1 MFKFPVEFIRDN
13 LIFTR
18 NKCYAGFKF
27 GGFEYNSQ
35 STAKKIN
42 IMNNLKDFIKDIPE
56 EAQILLVPRKKSCR
70 VSLIPMIEKVKD
82 DDPLKEVSEVILGE
96 TIEVLEERE
105 KEKRVF
111 NEEIEEDEV
120 FNGLKEYEY
129 DNYIFISITE
139 ASEGDFIERGEEF
152 IQNVFKEPVEA
163 LNRLLGISDKYI
175 SESRFKLIRKK
186 ANSFLET
193 QKMNIDIRKLKKK
206 EIESLITRITKRG
219 LDLEDDNLNVGFVK
233 IEEKEEEVIIPRKD
247 AYKNKVD
254 GAITQGSRCLK
265 IDHGEYTSYQS
276 FISIVDIPK
285 LQFPDGEYIK
295 SIQDNYP
302 GTEICI
308 HIKKYSTE
316 ESKSKLNNKARAI
329 ASQIN
334 EASEGG
340 HEIDDELIEG
350 KLSVDEFKS
359 EINRDDGNIIEAS
372 MSICLSGKDEKTVRN
387 EAKELVKSFKK
398 KKFNLVNPLT
408 DQYKLFM
415 EFIPGS
421 SMYTKDYVDI
431 VAMLTLAGGVFGAND
446 KIGDEIGNFIAY
458 TDSGRKVYLYL
469 GRAPYENKSPAMFI
483 AGNLGYGKSFNAN
496 LILMLHVLSGSSAI
510 IFDPKSERSHWKEYF
525 DFMSDL
531 ISIVR
536 LTSSDEDKGKLD
548 PFNVYRDDVNSACDL
563 ALNIVC
569 ELTGI
574 NPTDNRYIALKEVLV
589 KMRSEENRSM
599 TKLIELLE
607 TSYENEKMEE
617 IKKAAALLAR
627 ALKGM
632 AKDGLPKLMFGD
644 GTEDAIGIDNRLN
657 ILQID
662 QLKMPEAVR
671 KKDEYTEEERVS
683 TCLMMLMSSF
693 AKKFAMKKRDTFDVI
708 LFDESW
714 FLKNTPEG
722 KKLFEFLA
730 RQGRSLNCGC
740 IFNGHSV
747 LDIPSEE
754 IKNTLTYKLFFK
766 TESVDE
772 AKRMLEFMKLE
783 QSQENIDMI
792 LKLENRQAIFQDL
805 DGRVEKITFDAL
817 FDIFIDTFNTK
828 PQDTANLSGNN
839 ESGETN

>member
-1 MFKFPVEFIRDN
+1 MFKFPVEFVKDN
-13 LIFTR
+13 LIFTQG
-18 NKCYAGFKF
+18 KCYAGFKF
-27 GGFEYNSQ
+27 GGFEYNSK
-35 STAKKIN
+35 STAKKIG
-42 IMNNLKDFIKDIPE
+42 IMNNLKEFIKDIPA

-70 VSLIPMIEKVKD
+70 ASLLPMMEKVRE
-82 DDPLKEVSEVILGE
+82 DDPLKEVSELILGQ
-96 TIEVLEERE
+96 TIEILEDRE
-105 KEKRVF
+105 NEKRVF

-120 FNGLKEYEY
+120 FDGLKEYEY
-129 DNYIFISITE
+129 DNYIFISLLE
-139 ASEGDFIERGEEF
+139 ATEGDFIERGEEF
-152 IQNVFKEPVEA
+152 IENVFKEPVQA
-163 LNRLLGISDKYI
+163 LNRLLGIADKYI
-175 SESRFKLIRKK
+175 SESRYKLLRKK
-186 ANSFLET
+186 AYNFLES
-193 QKMNIDIRKLKKK
+193 QKMNMDIRKLKKK
-206 EIESLITRITKRG
+206 EIENLITRITKRG

-233 IEEKEEEVIIPRKD
+233 IEETEEVIIPRKD
-247 AYKNKVD
+247 AYKNRVK
-254 GAITQGSRCLK
+254 GAIKQGNRCLK
-265 IDHGEYTSYQS
+265 IDHGDITSYQS
-276 FISIVDIPK
+276 FVSIIDTPN
-285 LQFPDGEYIK
+285 LLFPGGEFIK

-302 GTEICI
+302 GAEICI
-308 HIKKYSTE
+308 HLKKHSTK
-316 ESKSKLNNKARAI
+316 ESEDKLNNKSKQI
-329 ASQIN
+329 AAQIN
-334 EASEGG
+334 EANEGG
-340 HEIDDELIEG
+340 HEIEDDLIEG
-350 KLSVDEFKS
+350 KIAVDQFKS
-359 EINRDDGNIIEAS
+359 EINKDNGHLIEAS
-372 MSICLSGKDEKTVRN
+372 ISVCISGTDEKAVRT
-387 EAKELVKSFKK
+387 EAKELVKAFSKK
-398 KKFNLVNPLT
+398 RFNLVNPLT

-431 VAMLTLAGGVFGAND
+431 VSMDTLAGGIIGAND
-446 KIGDEIGNFIAY
+446 KIGDDIGTFIAY
-458 TDSGRKVYLYL
+458 TDSGKKVFIYL
-469 GRAPYENKSPAMFI
+469 GRAPQENKSPAMFI

-510 IFDPKSERSHWKEYF
+510 IFDPKSERTHWKDYF

-531 ISIVR
+531 ISVVR
-536 LTSSDEDKGKLD
+536 LTSSDKDKGKLD

-574 NPTDNRYIALKEVLV
+574 NPTDDKYIVLKEILV
-589 KMRSEENRSM
+589 KMRSEEKRSM
-599 TKLIELLE
+599 TRLIELLE

-627 ALKGM
+627 GLRGM

-644 GTEDAIGIDNRLN
+644 GTEEAIRIDNRLN

-662 QLKMPEAVR
+662 QLKMPEAHV
-671 KKDEYTEEERVS
+671 KKDDYTEEERVS

-693 AKKFAMKKRDTFDVI
+693 AKKFAMKKRDTFDLI

-766 TESVDE
+766 TENIDE
-772 AKRMLEFMKLE
+772 AKRMLEFMKME
-783 QSQENIDMI
+783 ESEENIEMI

-805 DGRVEKITFDAL
+805 DGRVEKITFDAI
-817 FDIFIDTFNTK
+817 FDMFIETFNTK
-828 PQDTANLSGNN
+828 PQDTAKLDANKEN
-839 ESGETN
+839 EVKV

>member
-1 MFKFPVEFIRDN
+1 MFKFPVEFVKDN
-13 LIFTR
+13 LIFTQG
-18 NKCYAGFKF
+18 KCYAGFKF
-27 GGFEYNSQ
+27 GGFEYNSK
-35 STAKKIN
+35 STAKKIG
-42 IMNNLKDFIKDIPE
+42 IMNNLKEFIKDIPA

-70 VSLIPMIEKVKD
+70 ASLLPMMEKVKE
-82 DDPLKEVSEVILGE
+82 DDPLKEVSELILGQ
-96 TIEVLEERE
+96 TIEILEDRE
-105 KEKRVF
+105 NEKRVF

-120 FNGLKEYEY
+120 FDGLKEYEY
-129 DNYIFISITE
+129 DNYIFISLLE
-139 ASEGDFIERGEEF
+139 ATEGDFIERGEEF
-152 IQNVFKEPVEA
+152 IENVFKEPVQA
-163 LNRLLGISDKYI
+163 LNRLLGIADKYI
-175 SESRFKLIRKK
+175 SESRYKLLRKK
-186 ANSFLET
+186 AYNFLES
-193 QKMNIDIRKLKKK
+193 QKMNMDIRKLKKK
-206 EIESLITRITKRG
+206 EIENLITRITKRG

-233 IEEKEEEVIIPRKD
+233 IEETEEVIIPRKD
-247 AYKNKVD
+247 AYKNRVK
-254 GAITQGSRCLK
+254 GAIKQGNRCLK
-265 IDHGEYTSYQS
+265 IDHGDITSYQS
-276 FISIVDIPK
+276 FINIIDTPN
-285 LQFPDGEYIK
+285 LLFPGGEFIK

-302 GTEICI
+302 GAEICI
-308 HIKKYSTE
+308 QLKKHSTE
-316 ESKSKLNNKARAI
+316 ESKSKLNNKSKQI
-329 ASQIN
+329 AAQMN
-334 EASEGG
+334 EANEGG
-340 HEIDDELIEG
+340 HEVEDDLIEG
-350 KLSVDEFKS
+350 KIAVDQFKS
-359 EINRDDGNIIEAS
+359 EINKDNGHLIEAS
-372 MSICLSGKDEKTVRN
+372 ISVCISGTDEKAVRT
-387 EAKELVKSFKK
+387 EAKEIVKAFNKR
-398 KKFNLVNPLT
+398 KFNLVNPLT

-431 VAMLTLAGGVFGAND
+431 VSMDTLAGGIIGAND
-446 KIGDEIGNFIAY
+446 KIGDNIGNFIAY
-458 TDSGRKVYLYL
+458 TDSGKKVFIYL
-469 GRAPYENKSPAMFI
+469 GRAPQENKSPAMFI

-510 IFDPKSERSHWKEYF
+510 IFDPKSERTHWKDYF

-531 ISIVR
+531 ISVVR
-536 LTSSDEDKGKLD
+536 LTSSDKDKGKLD

-574 NPTDNRYIALKEVLV
+574 TPTDDKYIVLKEVLV
-589 KMRSEENRSM
+589 KMRSEEKRSM
-599 TKLIELLE
+599 TRIIELLE

-627 ALKGM
+627 GLRGM

-644 GTEDAIGIDNRLN
+644 GTEEAIRIDNRLN

-662 QLKMPEAVR
+662 QLKMPEAHV
-671 KKDEYTEEERVS
+671 KKDDYTEEERVS

-693 AKKFAMKKRDTFDVI
+693 AKKFAMKKRDTFDLI

-766 TESVDE
+766 TENIDE
-772 AKRMLEFMKLE
+772 AKRMLEFMKME
-783 QSQENIDMI
+783 ESEENIEMI

-805 DGRVEKITFDAL
+805 DGRVEKITFDAI
-817 FDIFIDTFNTK
+817 FDMFIETFNTK
-828 PQDTANLSGNN
+828 PQDTAKLDANKEN
-839 ESGETN
+839 EVKV